1 MYVFQIRVGVNS
13 GTANKRVEFAPY
25 VNGSRLASHC
35 ATYSTP
41 GNIYRVFMT
50 TLILELSEGNTVD
63 FRIAPVESMAVNVQ
77 IYDISVFALDWDGKV
92 NVS

>member
-1 MYVFQIRVGVNS
+1 
-13 GTANKRVEFAPY
+13 
-25 VNGSRLASHC
+25 
-35 ATYSTP
+35 
-41 GNIYRVFMT
+41 MT

>member
-1 MYVFQIRVGVNS
+1 MTIV
-13 GTANKRVEFAPY
+13 Y